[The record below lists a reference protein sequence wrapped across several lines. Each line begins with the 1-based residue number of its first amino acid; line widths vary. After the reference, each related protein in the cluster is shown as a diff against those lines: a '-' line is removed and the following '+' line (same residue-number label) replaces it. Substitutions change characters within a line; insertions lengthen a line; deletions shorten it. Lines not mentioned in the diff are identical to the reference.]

1 MTNIQSLINAG
12 LTLCHIPPGEKKP
25 VYDGWQQNPI
35 KKYDGRSNVG
45 LIHGTKTVAVDIDN
59 YDQAKVCFAAIGI
72 DMESL
77 LDSLP
82 RVFGNPDRAKVI
94 FRLPEDANVQKKN
107 FGWPKKEG
115 KGIANIFELRTGS
128 HQDVIH
134 GSHPDGHTY
143 RVEGDLLDIPM
154 IPDQLLFVW
163 QHWAEAEKE
172 MLAACPWYVAPQE
185 KTKVA
190 RQNSTENGSSVID
203 AFNERFKPF
212 DLLMEQGYQLIK
224 GRLLSP
230 NSSTKI
236 PAVKMMGDGKHF
248 YSWHGS
254 CPFGDML
261 PHDAFDVF
269 TYYMANGD
277 RASAVKMAAEALGM
291 NKPKAISEA
300 KSQNSGKPN
309 SDPKKSL
316 PVGGQEKTIPAFLL
330 TETGLA
336 DRLIHH
342 HGENLKHNFA
352 HSWLLWDGK
361 RWQPGAEKEVQEH
374 TKGIVKGL
382 FDEVLDMT
390 EEAHEAERQAIT
402 NESNGQDSKYWRD
415 RAASITLEAKSL
427 RSYAKQMNGF
437 RAIRAAVAL
446 ANSDPVVSVD
456 PEDFDQADWL
466 LNVDNGTIDLQTGK
480 LAKHSRD
487 NLLTKVL
494 PVEYKEMDTPVWDQ
508 FLMDIFN
515 NDQDLIDYIYRALGY
530 SLTGANR
537 EQCLFICY
545 GSGSNGKSVF
555 MTAVQN
561 ILGSY
566 AIETHP
572 ETIMMNG
579 RNNPGQ
585 ASESTARLA
594 GARFV
599 SVNEI
604 EQGQRFDEAKI
615 KSLTGGDRIIARNL
629 YKSSFEFVM
638 KGKIWMR
645 TNYKPEFRGVDEGIT
660 RRMTE
665 IPFTV
670 TIPAEKR
677 DLELPEKL
685 RREYPGI
692 LAKMVKGCLEW
703 QRNGLAAPDKV
714 KEATKEYLAQQD
726 FMGAFLDELM
736 PDGYKEIKASEM
748 FQEYERWAAE
758 TGRPA
763 MSQTMFGKRLNQKGW
778 ATRKSNGNILRIPP
792 NQGEL
797 GTVRTVENSFF
808 EHSLDQYSSEFC
820 GDIVTV
826 RDSIPVNP
834 PKGFLISPLI
844 THTTTIPTIPKEEK
858 EKEENKTI
866 TGYNT
871 PGIVLENEG
880 TVSKIEM
887 GYVSEIQQ
895 AEQNTTGTVQGQL
908 VGTPQSVIFD
918 ETELAQAIDFVTQMF
933 NDQRQFELM
942 QICKTVGL
950 GDRWPAV
957 RLIQTKDFTKDNWA
971 TRVWQAWTE
980 AA

>member
-1 MTNIQSLINAG
+1 MNNIQSLINAG
-12 LTLCHIPPGEKKP
+12 LALCHIPPGEKKP

-115 KGIANIFELRTGS
+115 KGVANIFELRTGS

-143 RVEGDLLDIPM
+143 RVEGDLLNIPM

-163 QHWAEAEKE
+163 QHWPEAEKE
-172 MLAACPWYVAPQE
+172 MLKACPWYVAPQE
-185 KTKVA
+185 KPKVT
-190 RQNSTENGSSVID
+190 RPNSTENGASVID
-203 AFNERFKPF
+203 AFNERFNPF
-212 DLLMEQGYQLIK
+212 DLLIEQGYTLHN

-236 PAVKMMGDGKHF
+236 PAVKMMSDGKHF
-248 YSWHGS
+248 YSFHGS

-277 RASAVKMAAEALGM
+277 RSSAVKMAAEMLGM
-291 NKPKAISEA
+291 NKPKN
-300 KSQNSGKPN
+300 QNNGKPN
-309 SDPKKSL
+309 SEPKENALAGDPVEEVAPK
-316 PVGGQEKTIPAFLL
+316 FLQ

-336 DRLIHH
+336 DRLIYH
-342 HGENLKHNFA
+342 HGKDLKHNFA

-361 RWQPGAEKEVQEH
+361 RWQPGAEKEVQEFAKE
-374 TKGIVKGL
+374 TVKGL
-382 FDEVLDMT
+382 FSEVL
-390 EEAHEAERQAIT
+390 ELSALAHEYDTKAINAEAEGQNSKSWKELAATIT
-402 NESNGQDSKYWRD
+402 
-415 RAASITLEAKSL
+415 TEAKVL
-427 RSYAKQMNGF
+427 RLYAKSMNKHS
-437 RAIRAAVAL
+437 AIRAALSL
-446 ANSDPVVSVD
+446 AHSDPAVSVD

-466 LNVDNGTIDLQTGK
+466 LNVHNGTIDLQTGK
-480 LAKHSRD
+480 LSKHSRD

-494 PVEYKEMDTPVWDQ
+494 PIEYKEMDTPVWDQ
-508 FLMDIFN
+508 FLKDIFN

-530 SLTGANR
+530 SLTGSNR

-545 GSGSNGKSVF
+545 GSGCNGKSVF

-572 ETIMMNG
+572 ETIMMSG

-585 ASESTARLA
+585 ASEGTARLA

-629 YKSSFEFVM
+629 YKSSFEFFM

-670 TIPAEKR
+670 TIPAEKK
-677 DLELPEKL
+677 DLNLSEKL
-685 RREYPGI
+685 RKEYPGI
-692 LAKMVKGCLEW
+692 LAKMVHGCLEW
-703 QRNGLAAPDKV
+703 QKNGLAAPDRV
-714 KEATKEYLAQQD
+714 KEATREYLAEQD
-726 FMGAFLDELM
+726 FMGAFLDEIM
-736 PDGYKEIKASEM
+736 PEGLEEIKASDM
-748 FQEYERWAAE
+748 FSQYERWAAE

-763 MSQTMFGKRLNQKGW
+763 MTQTRFGKLLNQKGW
-778 ATRKSNGNILRIPP
+778 STRKSNGNILRVPP
-792 NQGEL
+792 VQGQS
-797 GTVRTVENSFF
+797 GTVGIVENAFSKLSPDL
-808 EHSLDQYSSEFC
+808 EPSEFKDILGID
-820 GDIVTV
+820 GDSSPASSSIAPHFLLHKSYNP
-826 RDSIPVNP
+826 SIPTV
-834 PKGFLISPLI
+834 
-844 THTTTIPTIPKEEK
+844 PKEEK
-858 EKEENKTI
+858 EVYKNSSITGFDSLGRVYNEENTKNAESLSVNQKQ
-866 TGYNT
+866 TGIDA
-871 PGIVLENEG
+871 GMVE
-880 TVSKIEM
+880 
-887 GYVSEIQQ
+887 
-895 AEQNTTGTVQGQL
+895 GQL
-908 VGTPQSVIFD
+908 FD
-918 ETELAQAIDFVTQMF
+918 DVQFAQAIDFVTQMF

-957 RLIQTKDFTKDNWA
+957 RLIQAKDFTKDNWA
-971 TRVWQAWTE
+971 IRVWLAHEE